1 MSSSI
6 TLLFQEI
13 FYSIQSGV
21 SSRAKNGGALFS
33 AVSGFI
39 QDPIAVPG
47 LDRSQSVFYFVP
59 QERQAKQA
67 RLPRTGLLMQK
78 QCEPIFISLSL
89 TLSCEQEPYEQIF
102 LFLSLALWALSK
114 SLGNNNLCADLSH
127 FLACT
132 LREAIEKK
140 IWDNFPKSLKPT
152 HSRFL
157 FWDMGTQKVKFGS
170 KRRFSGWFGEVWR
183 GLDLVWESATPPTR
197 NVFFGDLPFFHL
209 NSLLI
214 ICSTSSLAL

>member
-21 SSRAKNGGALFS
+21 SSRDKNGGALFS

-102 LFLSLALWALSK
+102 LFLSLAL
-114 SLGNNNLCADLSH
+114 
-127 FLACT
+127 
-132 LREAIEKK
+132 
-140 IWDNFPKSLKPT
+140 
-152 HSRFL
+152 
-157 FWDMGTQKVKFGS
+157 
-170 KRRFSGWFGEVWR
+170 
-183 GLDLVWESATPPTR
+183 
-197 NVFFGDLPFFHL
+197 
-209 NSLLI
+209 
-214 ICSTSSLAL
+214 

>member
-13 FYSIQSGV
+13 FYSIQSGI

-89 TLSCEQEPYEQIF
+89 TLSCEQEPYEPIF
-102 LFLSLALWALSK
+102 LFLSLAL
-114 SLGNNNLCADLSH
+114 
-127 FLACT
+127 
-132 LREAIEKK
+132 
-140 IWDNFPKSLKPT
+140 
-152 HSRFL
+152 
-157 FWDMGTQKVKFGS
+157 
-170 KRRFSGWFGEVWR
+170 
-183 GLDLVWESATPPTR
+183 
-197 NVFFGDLPFFHL
+197 
-209 NSLLI
+209 
-214 ICSTSSLAL
+214 